1 MFVVKIMFG
10 ALVSICFGP
19 WVSFVNIAHDRQ
31 SLEHQSTKKRERE
44 RETNKSRETHWFS
57 ITGQFKGKRGKGKQE
72 HVECHQSLVAPPKS
86 GCTHTK

>member
-31 SLEHQSTKKRERE
+31 SLEHQSTKRERE
-44 RETNKSRETHWFS
+44 REKQTKAE
-57 ITGQFKGKRGKGKQE
+57 KRIGF
-72 HVECHQSLVAPPKS
+72 L
-86 GCTHTK
+86 